1 MPDRDQ
7 TVTTRRSQAQR
18 RDESERRLLRAA
30 TEVIVEQGVRAATFE
45 AIGARAGYSRG
56 LATQKFGSKQ
66 GMTEALIAHL
76 HERQTETLDAAGIDS
91 APGLEA
97 LLGYVD
103 HYLRQLRLEAEGRAY
118 FMLLADAVSDLS
130 ALRTAFAAS
139 HERVE
144 RLLEGIVIRGQD
156 EGAIRADLDPDA
168 AALMVG
174 SLLLGLSVQCLV
186 DPDMDLDPIRETSLA
201 TLRLSFAA
209 HPHPETRP

>member
-7 TVTTRRSQAQR
+7 TVTTRRSQTER
-18 RDESERRLLRAA
+18 RDESERRLLHAA
-30 TEVIVEQGVRAATFE
+30 TEVIVERGVSAATFG
-45 AIGARAGYSRG
+45 AIGERAGYSRG

-76 HERQTETLDAAGIDS
+76 HERQAKALEAVGIDT
-91 APGLEA
+91 APGLDA

-103 HYLRQLRLEAEGRAY
+103 HYLRQLRQEGEGKAY
-118 FMLLADAVSDLS
+118 FMLLADAVSDLTD
-130 ALRTAFAAS
+130 LRAAFAAS

-144 RLLEGIVIRGQD
+144 RLLEALCIRGQD
-156 EGAIRADLDPDA
+156 EGTIRPDLDPDA

-186 DPDMDLDPIRETSLA
+186 DPEMDLDPIRQTSLA
-201 TLRLSFAA
+201 TLRLSFATT
-209 HPHPETRP
+209 PQPDPRG

>member
-66 GMTEALIAHL
+66 GMTEALISHL
-76 HERQTETLDAAGIDS
+76 HERQAEALDAAGIDS

-103 HYLRQLRLEAEGRAY
+103 HYLRQLKQEAEGRAY

-130 ALRTAFAAS
+130 ALCTAFAAS

-186 DPDMDLDPIRETSLA
+186 DPDMDLDPIRKTSLA

-209 HPHPETRP
+209 QPQPDDRA

>member
-1 MPDRDQ
+1 MPDRM
-7 TVTTRRSQAQR
+7 TTTARRSQAER

-30 TEVIVEQGVRAATFE
+30 TEVIVEQGVRAATFD
-45 AIGARAGYSRG
+45 AIGQRAGYSRG

-66 GMTEALIAHL
+66 GMTEALISHL
-76 HERQTETLDAAGIDS
+76 HERQNEALAAAGIDT

-97 LLGYVD
+97 LLAYVD
-103 HYLRQLRLEAEGRAY
+103 HYLRRLKLEAEGRAY
-118 FMLLADAVSDLS
+118 FMLMADAVSDLS
-130 ALRTAFAAS
+130 ALRAAFAAS
-139 HERVE
+139 HTRVE

-174 SLLLGLSVQCLV
+174 SLLLGLSIQSLV
-186 DPDMDLDPIRETSLA
+186 DPAIDLDPIRETSLA

-209 HPHPETRP
+209 QTGQRS